1 MKRCELSVGQEGFGS
16 FDSLVRDN
24 GKHFLMA
31 DSCFLP
37 ICVTV
42 PSASV
47 RFGLSLRL

>member
-16 FDSLVRDN
+16 FDSLVRD
-24 GKHFLMA
+24 GKHIFDGGQLFFA
-31 DSCFLP
+31 HLRDG
-37 ICVTV
+37 